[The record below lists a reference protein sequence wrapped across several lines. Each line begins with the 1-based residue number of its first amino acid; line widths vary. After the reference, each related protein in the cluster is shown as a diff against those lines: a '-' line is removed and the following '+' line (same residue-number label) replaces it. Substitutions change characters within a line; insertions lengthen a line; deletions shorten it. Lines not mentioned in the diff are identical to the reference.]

1 MDNLELLRRRRSIRS
16 FQEKDICRD
25 DLEKIIDCARF
36 APTAR
41 DVQPWEFVV
50 VTDKAKLKKIAELAE
65 NGRFISRAA
74 ACVAVFCSETKY
86 YLEDGCAATCSLLFA
101 ATAMGIGSC
110 WVAGDKKD
118 YCLAVAE
125 LVNAPE
131 GARLV
136 SLVALGYPLRDGS
149 FTRVQKRQLGELLH
163 WEKF

>member
-16 FQEKDICRD
+16 FQEKGINKG

-50 VTDKAKLKKIAELAE
+50 ITDKSKLKKIAQLAE
-65 NGRFISRAA
+65 NGRFIAQSS

-86 YLEDGCAATCSLLFA
+86 YLEDGCAATCSLLLA
-101 ATAMGIGSC
+101 AAAMGIGSC

-118 YCLAVAE
+118 YCRPVAE
-125 LVNAPE
+125 LLNAPE
-131 GARLV
+131 GVKLV
-136 SLVALGYPLRDGS
+136 SLVVLGYPLRDGS
-149 FTRVQKRQLGELLH
+149 FTMAQKRQLGELLH